1 MMEERLKK
9 LSTTMDPVISKGQV
23 FTDKD
28 KQLILT
34 RIRKLSVPKV
44 RSKRHR
50 TLLPRLLTA
59 ALFSGIIFSTYVYFD
74 KEPVQYSQPIVETK
88 QEEPP
93 VRIPNVS
100 GEGSSA
106 EYTSN
111 IDEKKLTISLR
122 ITNNSDSTITNRL
135 KYRIT
140 FLNSEVVKATG
151 TESFT
156 IEPPKYSSFES
167 GDTKSISKE
176 FNLTQNVARDSLEK
190 AIKVETISDSKTH
203 HSFVIDTIKYEA
215 YQDIGVVPQQE
226 EVEKEE
232 EEKKEEPVPITISE
246 GEAKQLLNRNLA
258 DIKQTLLE
266 SEKEN
271 NWHSDNPAT
280 FEVAGPD
287 FEPYVTDNFSNNVLK
302 TFLPEYFCE
311 CDSGMLP
318 RIHQEVRFNVNVI
331 TEDTIELSG
340 IVPASDMTEIG
351 SQWRFKLVKEN
362 NVWKL
367 DQWNESKLKQA
378 NLNLTKEEAGQL
390 LSTNTNTVTFLKET
404 QVNGTKVYVFSVK
417 DEYGEN
423 MFGINARNTSFV
435 YNYE

>member
-1 MMEERLKK
+1 MMDERLKK
-9 LSTTMDPVISKGQV
+9 LSTTMDPEISKGQV

-28 KQLILT
+28 KQQILT

-44 RSKRHR
+44 RSKRTR

-74 KEPVQYSQPIVETK
+74 KEPVQHSQPNVETK

-93 VRIPNVS
+93 VVIQNVS

-106 EYTSN
+106 KYTLGQ
-111 IDEKKLTISLR
+111 KKLTISLR
-122 ITNNSDSTITNRL
+122 ITNKTDRTITDSL

-140 FLNSEVVKATG
+140 FLNSDLVKATG
-151 TESFT
+151 TDSFT
-156 IEPPKYSSFES
+156 IEPPKNFSFES
-167 GDTKSISKE
+167 GDTASISKE
-176 FNLTQNVARDSLEK
+176 YILTEDVAKTSLEQ
-190 AIKVETISDSKTH
+190 AIKVETISDSGTYP
-203 HSFVIDTIKYEA
+203 SFVINTIEYVA
-215 YQDIGVVPQQE
+215 NDIGYPQQE

-232 EEKKEEPVPITISE
+232 EKEIEKEEKPVPIKISE
-246 GEAKQLLNRNLA
+246 GEAKEILNRNLS
-258 DIKQTLLE
+258 DIRQTLLI
-266 SEKEN
+266 SEKKN

-280 FEVAGPD
+280 YEVAGPD

-318 RIHQEVRFNVNVI
+318 RIHQEVRFNVNAI

-340 IVPASDMTEIG
+340 IEPASDMIEIG

-367 DQWNESKLKQA
+367 DQWNESTLKQA

-404 QVNGTKVYVFSVK
+404 QVNGTKVYVFTVK